1 MERVILYGIGE
12 YYKNHKHLLPKDME
26 VIAFGDSAEEKA
38 TSHTGRFMDGRPI
51 LSPAEIEKEAFD
63 SLYICPDFHAGN
75 RIYHYLQQF
84 DIPVGKIRF
93 LNRINTVKEGWEYAI
108 QEDKSIV
115 SSIGQIKIRERMLA
129 DFDNVAEVFAENCY
143 NVDITEKGT
152 IVIDMGMNIGAATLF
167 FAGNDLVEK
176 VYSFEPFPDTYQQ
189 AIDNFALNTDK
200 IRDKIHPFHLA
211 VLDWEGDKEVS
222 VDTEQ
227 TGWRNIFSHNES
239 KQMVTIH
246 CRQAKDVVKEIVEE
260 NPGKKVILKVDTEG
274 SEFAIFDSLG
284 QTELLNQIDT
294 IVMEYHNDPEPII
307 SLLKKYH
314 FRYSMNG
321 NLNIG
326 TICAFHMD
334 GK

>member
-12 YYKNHKHLLPKDME
+12 YYRNHKHLLPKDME
-26 VIAFGDSAEEKA
+26 VIAFGDSMEEKA
-38 TSHTGRFMDGRPI
+38 TSHTGKLMDGRPV
-51 LSPAEIEKEAFD
+51 LTPAEIEKEAFD
-63 SLYICPDFHAGN
+63 ILYICPDYNAGN
-75 RIYHYLQQF
+75 RIYQYLRQF
-84 DIPVGKIRF
+84 NIPGSKIRF
-93 LNRINTVKEGWEYAI
+93 LNRINAVKGGWEYVV

-115 SSIGQIKIRERMLA
+115 SSIGPIKIRERMLA

-152 IVIDMGMNIGAATLF
+152 IVIDLGMNIGAATLF
-167 FAGNDLVEK
+167 FAGNDHVEK

-189 AIDNFALNTDK
+189 AIDNFALNTEE
-200 IRDKIHPFHLA
+200 IRGKIHPFPYA

-222 VDTEQ
+222 IETEQ
-227 TGWRNIFSHNES
+227 TGWRNIFAHNES

-246 CRQAKDVVKEIVEE
+246 CRRARDVVEEIVEE

-284 QTELLNQIDT
+284 QTDLLNQIDT
-294 IVMEYHNDPEPII
+294 IVMEYHRDPESILN
-307 SLLKKYH
+307 LLKKYH

-321 NLNIG
+321 KLHIG
-326 TICAFHMD
+326 TICAFRMG